1 MLTLTL
7 LGLVVVYLL
16 LAIQS
21 LIKFHAH
28 EDFRIV
34 WSFSAGYFL
43 FLAVGLLR
51 MSAIARSITVSMMW
65 IAVLLLPVAIYD
77 PSILEIFVSEFAQPT
92 FYNVRAVSVPAVVL
106 CVIGLMVLNKYRKEF
121 R

>member
-7 LGLVVVYLL
+7 LGLVIVYLL
-16 LAIQS
+16 LAVQS
-21 LIKFHAH
+21 LIRLHTHEEFH
-28 EDFRIV
+28 IV

-51 MSAIARSITVSMMW
+51 MSAIARSITVAMMW
-65 IAVLLLPVAIYD
+65 IAALLLPIAIYD
-77 PSILEIFVSEFAQPT
+77 PAILEMFVPEFAQPT
-92 FYNVRAVSVPAVVL
+92 FYNVRAVSVPALML
-106 CVIGLMVLNKYRKEF
+106 CIVGLMVLNKNRKEF